1 MLKVIVDANVW
12 IAALLNPGK
21 PREIQEKLKE
31 NCYQLL
37 FAEPLL
43 RELTEVTSR
52 PKFHQKIKPQR
63 RDRLVR
69 LIKDKATV
77 IQLPSEIPAICRDPD
92 DDMYLMCAKI
102 AKADFIVTGDPDLLS
117 LAEYEGVKIITAAK
131 FLKILPGFKK

>member
-21 PREIQEKLKE
+21 PREIQQKLKE
-31 NCYQLL
+31 NRYQLF

-43 RELTEVTSR
+43 TELKDVTSR
-52 PKFHQKIKPQR
+52 PKFNQKIQPQK

-77 IQLPSEIPAICRDPD
+77 IQLPSAFPTISRDPN
-92 DDMYLMCAKI
+92 DDMYLICAKI
-102 AKADFIVTGDPDLLS
+102 AKVDFIVSGDPDLLS
-117 LAEYEGVKIITAAK
+117 LGEYEGVKIITPAK
-131 FLKILPGFKK
+131 FLKVLLKFQ